1 MLLDKIKA
9 LAAQHQADNIATRR
23 HLHAHPELSY
33 QEFETSKYVQA
44 RLTEI
49 GIPFTVIATTGVLGI
64 IEGKNPTKRV
74 IALRADMDALPIIE
88 ENTIDYKSTNEGVMH
103 ACGHDV
109 HTTILLGAAK
119 VLWTLRDE
127 FEGTIK
133 LLFQPGEEKNPGG
146 ASYMIRDG
154 ALENPKPQG
163 IVGLHVHPGLNEGKL
178 SFRKG
183 RVMASA
189 DELYVSIK
197 GPGGH
202 AATPHQT
209 VDTIL
214 VAAQLIQS
222 LQTIISRNRN
232 PQNPSKRVIA
242 LRADMDA
249 LPIIEE
255 NKIDYKSN
263 NDGVM
268 HACGHDVHTTILL
281 GAAKI
286 LWSLREEFEGTIKLL
301 FQPGE
306 EKNPGGA
313 TYMIRDGALEN
324 PKPQGIVGLHVHPGL
339 NEGKLSFRKG
349 RVMASADELYIS
361 IKGPG
366 GHAATPHQTVDTI
379 LVAAQLIQSLQ
390 TIIARN
396 RNPQNPSVLS
406 ICSIHGGNTTNVIP
420 SEVKLMGTFRAM
432 DEVWRF
438 QAHDLML
445 QQAKGIAIATG
456 AEIDFRVDVGY
467 PTVDNEPILT
477 EAAWRLADAYMG
489 KENVEETEKRMGAE
503 DFGYY
508 SQVIPGCF
516 FRLGVR
522 NESAG
527 IVHNVHTPHFN
538 IDEAAIEQGVGMMAW
553 LGTQL

>member
-1 MLLDKIKA
+1 MLLEKIKL
-9 LAAQHQADNIATRR
+9 LAKQHQAENISIRR
-23 HLHAHPELSY
+23 HLHANPELSY

-44 RLTEI
+44 QLKAI

-64 IEGKNPTKRV
+64 IEGKNPSKRI

-88 ENTIDYKSTNEGVMH
+88 ENKVDYISTKEGVMH

-119 VLWTLRDE
+119 ILWTLREE

-154 ALENPKPQG
+154 ALKNPVPAG
-163 IVGLHVHPGLNEGKL
+163 IIGLHVHPGLNHGKL

-209 VDTIL
+209 VDTVL
-214 VAAQLIQS
+214 VAAQLI
-222 LQTIISRNRN
+222 T
-232 PQNPSKRVIA
+232 
-242 LRADMDA
+242 
-249 LPIIEE
+249 
-255 NKIDYKSN
+255 
-263 NDGVM
+263 
-268 HACGHDVHTTILL
+268 
-281 GAAKI
+281 
-286 LWSLREEFEGTIKLL
+286 
-301 FQPGE
+301 
-306 EKNPGGA
+306 
-313 TYMIRDGALEN
+313 
-324 PKPQGIVGLHVHPGL
+324 
-339 NEGKLSFRKG
+339 
-349 RVMASADELYIS
+349 
-361 IKGPG
+361 
-366 GHAATPHQTVDTI
+366 
-379 LVAAQLIQSLQ
+379 SLQ

-396 RNPQNPSVLS
+396 RDPQNPSVLS
-406 ICSIHGGNTTNVIP
+406 ICSVHGGNTTNVIP
-420 SEVKLMGTFRAM
+420 TEVKLMGTFRAM

-438 QAHDLML
+438 KAHELMM
-445 QQAKGIAIATG
+445 QQAKGLSLATG
-456 AEIDFRVDVGY
+456 AEIDFKVDVGY
-467 PTVDNEPILT
+467 PTVDNEPIIT
-477 EAAWRLADAYMG
+477 EAAWKLADTFMG
-489 KENVEETEKRMGAE
+489 ASNVEETEKRMGAE

-522 NESAG
+522 NESKG
-527 IVHNVHTPHFN
+527 IIHNVHTPHFN
-538 IDEAAIEQGVGMMAW
+538 IEEEAIENGVGMMAW
-553 LGTQL
+553 LGTQLFA

>member
-1 MLLDKIKA
+1 MLLEKIKT
-9 LAAQHQADNIATRR
+9 LAAQGQAENIATRR

-33 QEFETSKYVQA
+33 QEFETCKYVQA
-44 RLTEI
+44 QLAKI

-64 IEGKNPTKRV
+64 IEGKNPSKRV
-74 IALRADMDALPIIE
+74 IALRADMDALPIEE
-88 ENTIDYKSTNEGVMH
+88 ENEVDYKSKNPGVMH

-109 HTTILLGAAK
+109 HTSILLGAAK
-119 VLWTLRDE
+119 ILWTLRDE

-154 ALENPKPQG
+154 ALQNPTPQG
-163 IVGLHVHPGLNEGKL
+163 IIGLHVHPGLPYGKL

-209 VDTIL
+209 VDTVL
-214 VAAQLIQS
+214 VAAQLITS
-222 LQTIISRNRN
+222 LQSVIS
-232 PQNPSKRVIA
+232 
-242 LRADMDA
+242 
-249 LPIIEE
+249 
-255 NKIDYKSN
+255 
-263 NDGVM
+263 
-268 HACGHDVHTTILL
+268 
-281 GAAKI
+281 
-286 LWSLREEFEGTIKLL
+286 
-301 FQPGE
+301 
-306 EKNPGGA
+306 
-313 TYMIRDGALEN
+313 
-324 PKPQGIVGLHVHPGL
+324 
-339 NEGKLSFRKG
+339 
-349 RVMASADELYIS
+349 
-361 IKGPG
+361 
-366 GHAATPHQTVDTI
+366 
-379 LVAAQLIQSLQ
+379 
-390 TIIARN
+390 RN

-438 QAHDLML
+438 KAHELML
-445 QQAKGIAIATG
+445 QQAQGIALATG

-467 PTVDNEPILT
+467 PTVDNEPIIT
-477 EAAWRLADAYMG
+477 EAAWKLADQYMG
-489 KENVEETEKRMGAE
+489 ADKVEETELRMGAE

-522 NESAG
+522 NESLDA
-527 IVHNVHTPHFN
+527 IHNVHTPVFK
-538 IDEAAIEQGVGMMAW
+538 IDENAITHGVGMMAW
-553 LGTQL
+553 LGVSLFND